1 MASAKGLRP
10 DVRKGLTAPYNSW
23 QNRIATLKF
32 VQDIPVFP
40 EDDSYAIVK
49 QADQDLGALKK
60 IPMLILWG
68 EKDFVFDMAYLAEWR
83 RRFPAA
89 ETHTFAGAGH
99 YVLEDETPAVV
110 AAMHSFMQQ

>member
-1 MASAKGLRP
+1 MASAKGLRR

-23 QNRIATLKF
+23 QNRVATLKF
-32 VQDIPVFP
+32 VQDIPLFP
-40 EDDSYAIVK
+40 EDGSYAIVK
-49 QADQDLGALKK
+49 KADQYLDTLNR

-68 EKDFVFDMAYLAEWR
+68 EKDFVFDMDYLAEWR

-99 YVLEDETPAVV
+99 YVLEDEAPAVI
-110 AAMHSFMQQ
+110 AAMKSFIQK